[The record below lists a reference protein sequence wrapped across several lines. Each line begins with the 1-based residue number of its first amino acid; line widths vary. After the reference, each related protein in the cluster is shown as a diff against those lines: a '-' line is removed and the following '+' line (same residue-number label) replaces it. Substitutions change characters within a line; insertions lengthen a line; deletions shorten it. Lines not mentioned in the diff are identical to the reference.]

1 MRLRPLPIAMDTID
15 AIIVRHQSAQ
25 ETSPSNAMRKTVVIS
40 LGAPSCLANKRDKNV
55 VRAS

>member
-1 MRLRPLPIAMDTID
+1 MDTID

-25 ETSPSNAMRKTVVIS
+25 ETSPLNAMRKVVVIS
-40 LGAPSCLANKRDKNV
+40 LGAASCLADKRDKNV